1 MSVVR
6 FLSHSFSISD
16 SSLIVA
22 RAFMV
27 SNLLLVSVH
36 CRMCSLSSMS
46 VLHRL
51 HIVSLLCMKW

>member
-6 FLSHSFSISD
+6 FLSHSFSISV

-36 CRMCSLSSMS
+36 FKMCSLSSIS
-46 VLHRL
+46 LLHRL
-51 HIVSLLCMKW
+51 HVVSLSCMK